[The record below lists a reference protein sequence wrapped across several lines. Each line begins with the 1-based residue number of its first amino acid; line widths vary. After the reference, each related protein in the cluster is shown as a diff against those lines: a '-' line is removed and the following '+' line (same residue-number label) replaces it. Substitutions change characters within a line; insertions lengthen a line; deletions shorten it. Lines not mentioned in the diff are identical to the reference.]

1 VPPDS
6 ARPPQWTP
14 NDLRASIDAAG
25 VALWSW
31 NVDSGHFAMDKQG
44 FALWDLPWRAS
55 VTFEELSTKI
65 HPADRDRVRAAFN
78 ATRARIGSYEID
90 FRIIAAGMV
99 RWVCS
104 RGQGDDAKIHNRTMH
119 GIFLDVTDRKQVEEA
134 NELLAGEMSH
144 RVKNLLTIATSL
156 TRISARSAK
165 TPGDMATQLIDR
177 LMALGRAH
185 DAVRP
190 VSGGKIKAVLLGDLI
205 TILLSPYND
214 ALVFN
219 SRIRVAVP
227 RMSVGEAGASA
238 LAMVVHELATNSLKH
253 GALSLE
259 EGTLDVSCKEQEDE
273 TVIIWAERGGPSV
286 IPPPDSHTG
295 FGSGLLKQSIN
306 QMLDGSIEY
315 EWSEEGLVVTL
326 HINKGRLAA

>member
-1 VPPDS
+1 
-6 ARPPQWTP
+6 
-14 NDLRASIDAAG
+14 
-25 VALWSW
+25 
-31 NVDSGHFAMDKQG
+31 
-44 FALWDLPWRAS
+44 
-55 VTFEELSTKI
+55 
-65 HPADRDRVRAAFN
+65 
-78 ATRARIGSYEID
+78 
-90 FRIIAAGMV
+90 MV

-144 RVKNLLTIATSL
+144 RVKNLLNIAAAL
-156 TRISARSAK
+156 TRITARSAK
-165 TPGDMATQLIDR
+165 SPGDMATQLIDR

-185 DAVRP
+185 EAVRP
-190 VSGGKIKAVLLGDLI
+190 VAGGQIKAVLLGDLI

-214 ALVFN
+214 AHVFN

-227 RMSVGEAGASA
+227 RISVGESGATA
-238 LAMVVHELATNSLKH
+238 LAMVLHELATNSVKH
-253 GALSLE
+253 GALSLA

-286 IPPPDSHTG
+286 IPPQDSDSG

-306 QMLDGSIEY
+306 QMLQGSIGY
-315 EWSEEGLVVTL
+315 EWSPEGLVVTL
-326 HINKGRLAA
+326 HLHKGRLAS